1 MKYVK
6 RQVLDRFGGMYRS
19 ESHTPWCWSAPQGDS
34 YCSAFNSSF
43 VILSAAFVTAER
55 EALNMP
61 LRDPNQSWA
70 SSLWD
75 HSDTYTRPETRSK
88 HWQLEFSLYTLSRS
102 KMHRNTSRQVA
113 FVWQPAYNQDNLS
126 QVTYIY
132 IAIHINK
139 QENNSVNVANFIN
152 CKSSSRE
159 ENSVIIQL
167 KFNVDSIQFNNS
179 VIVANLV
186 SLSGSIQ
193 FTFWRLINFKFIMEV
208 VNLPT
213 I

>member
-1 MKYVK
+1 MRPQWHLHQTRDSLKTLTT
-6 RQVLDRFGGMYRS
+6 RVLTLHSQQIQNAQKHKQTSCFRL
-19 ESHTPWCWSAPQGDS
+19 A
-34 YCSAFNSSF
+34 
-43 VILSAAFVTAER
+43 TA
-55 EALNMP
+55 
-61 LRDPNQSWA
+61 
-70 SSLWD
+70 
-75 HSDTYTRPETRSK
+75 H
-88 HWQLEFSLYTLSRS
+88 
-102 KMHRNTSRQVA
+102 
-113 FVWQPAYNQDNLS
+113 NQDNLS

-152 CKSSSRE
+152 CKSSPRE

-193 FTFWRLINFKFIMEV
+193 FTFWRLINFIKFIMEV

-213 I
+213 IKRDVLDTLSLVSCQQIQTSLHNLKTKQQRESFSVNNDFNFSLSSHKTIDDFRSLEIYRFYANSTVISVVF